1 MWGYK
6 SRQLKQ
12 FCWGWQKLAIAI
24 VTSIVIL
31 PTPAIAA
38 EKIKFSRGIF
48 SQSVSLE
55 ELVIFA
61 KTGESSPA
69 LDFLFKFTKH
79 NPDVIRLLLV
89 QEIPI
94 NAITASNLLNSP
106 VGGYILDRTSMIVNI
121 GASKGNR
128 EALRGA
134 LIESAE
140 GDSKISLL
148 EVWEN
153 YPTKE
158 VVVDGQSWIEMT
170 QGFND
175 TLEQVGKT
183 AQLSIALLQNFLSD
197 R

>member
-6 SRQLKQ
+6 SKQ
-12 FCWGWQKLAIAI
+12 FKHNGWGLKSLAIAI
-24 VTSIVIL
+24 ATLIVTL

-38 EKIKFSRGIF
+38 ETINFSRGIF

-55 ELVIFA
+55 ELVTFA

-69 LDFLFKFTKH
+69 LDFLFKFTGH
-79 NPDVIRLLLV
+79 NPEVIRLLLV

-94 NAITASNLLNSP
+94 NAVTASNLLNSP
-106 VGGYILDRTSMIVNI
+106 LGGYILDRASMIVNT

-148 EVWEN
+148 EVWDN
-153 YPTKE
+153 YPTKK
-158 VVVDGQSWIEMT
+158 VVVDGQSWISMT
-170 QGFND
+170 QGFSD

-183 AQLSIALLQNFLSD
+183 AQLSVALLQNFLNHQ
-197 R
+197 

>member
-6 SRQLKQ
+6 SKQLKQ
-12 FCWGWQKLAIAI
+12 DGWGWKKLAIAI
-24 VTSIVIL
+24 ATVIIIL
-31 PTPAIAA
+31 PVPAIAA
-38 EKIKFSRGIF
+38 ETINFSRGIA

-55 ELVIFA
+55 ELMTFA

-69 LDFLFKFTKH
+69 LDFLLKFTGH
-79 NPDVIRLLLV
+79 NPEVIRLLLV

-94 NAITASNLLNSP
+94 SAATASYLLNSP
-106 VGGYILDRTSMIVNI
+106 LGDYILDRASAVVNT

-140 GDSKISLL
+140 GDGKVSLL
-148 EVWEN
+148 EVWDN

-158 VVVDGQSWIEMT
+158 VVVDGQSWINMT
-170 QGFND
+170 QGFSD

-183 AQLSIALLQNFLSD
+183 AQLSIALLQNFLNHQ
-197 R
+197 